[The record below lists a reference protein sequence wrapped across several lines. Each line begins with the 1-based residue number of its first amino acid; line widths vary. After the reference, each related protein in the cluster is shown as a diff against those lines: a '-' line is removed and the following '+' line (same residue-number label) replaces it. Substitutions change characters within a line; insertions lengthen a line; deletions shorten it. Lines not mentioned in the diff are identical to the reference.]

1 MTKVTQQQIE
11 VLVKIQQIDIEV
23 AKIKSLL
30 NGLPERMNRIEQ
42 RLQEFMG
49 GIESDEA
56 GLKEMSKKYRTYES
70 DVQINLAKIARSEER
85 LRSVKTNKE
94 YQSSLKEIEDLK
106 AINSRIEDEMLD
118 YLEHIETAEK
128 NLKERKARHDAI
140 VAESTREKDSI
151 NRDAED
157 GKQKMARLEAERGAL
172 AVRLDSELQAIF
184 NRIKAKQANGVA
196 IVEVRDAVCQG
207 CNMNIPAQMYNE
219 LQRCDSLKNC
229 PSCERII
236 YWQDN
241 DQRLE

>member
-42 RLQEFMG
+42 RLQEFVG

-70 DVQINLAKIARSEER
+70 EVQINLAKIARSEER

-140 VAESTREKDSI
+140 AAESIREKDSI

-196 IVEVRDAVCQG
+196 IVEARDAVCQG

>member
-1 MTKVTQQQIE
+1 MQLIE
-11 VLVKIQQIDIEV
+11 VLAKIQQIDIEV

-42 RLQEFMG
+42 RLQEFVG

-70 DVQINLAKIARSEER
+70 EVQINLAKIARSEER

-157 GKQKMARLEAERGAL
+157 GKQKMARLEAERGTL